1 MLGIIVRTTH
11 FKRIALIVAWQGT
24 MLAGAIFYDD
34 RSANISS
41 AFIAAALSL
50 PFVGYIVALY
60 DAPLFAELSRILKA
74 TALATSSL
82 VLTII
87 GYAVLFLAG
96 IMIKGGM
103 VDA

>member
-1 MLGIIVRTTH
+1 
-11 FKRIALIVAWQGT
+11 
-24 MLAGAIFYDD
+24 
-34 RSANISS
+34 
-41 AFIAAALSL
+41 
-50 PFVGYIVALY
+50 
-60 DAPLFAELSRILKA
+60 LKA